1 MSTRNTD
8 VNNRSAPGKKC
19 LNIPYAFSPS
29 KVYLA
34 PDCMC
39 KMFPS
44 PWQAVYIYIYCSV
57 LLWLLNILALVLG
70 LIQGFQEGVR

>member
-8 VNNRSAPGKKC
+8 VNKHSALGEKS

-29 KVYLA
+29 KVDLA

-44 PWQAVYIYIYCSV
+44 LWQAVYISILICSV
-57 LLWLLNILALVLG
+57 LFWLLNILALVVG
-70 LIQGFQEGVR
+70 LIQRF